1 MVLSGIVFFLL
12 KIIVFVAIIYILH
25 QGWEFIKNSYSIPK
39 KKNVFNAEL
48 EKYKQIIETIQEGSP
63 TSILESENMFKDKEV
78 LTNMN
83 VELEEFMNEEINKIQ
98 I

>member
-1 MVLSGIVFFLL
+1 MVLSEIVFFLL

-25 QGWEFIKNSYSIPK
+25 QGWEFIKNNYSIPK

>member
-1 MVLSGIVFFLL
+1 MVLSEIVFFLL

-25 QGWEFIKNSYSIPK
+25 QGWEFIKNNYSIPK

-63 TSILESENMFKDKEV
+63 TSNLESENMFKDKEI

-83 VELEEFMNEEINKIQ
+83 VELEEFMTEEINKIQ